1 MVIFTS
7 AYQFQFEII
16 DRRLGKFKVELER
29 FTGNYKQVEFY
40 GTLDLT
46 CVFFLFI

>member
-16 DRRLGKFKVELER
+16 DRRLGKLKLKVAS
-29 FTGNYKQVEFY
+29 FTGNYKQV
-40 GTLDLT
+40 
-46 CVFFLFI
+46 